1 MSTITAK
8 LVKSLRDRTGA
19 GMMDCKKALLEVGGD
34 EELAI
39 DLLRTWGAAKAAKRA
54 QRDASE
60 GVVHVESSDAG
71 FAMVTVSSETDFV
84 ALNEEFL
91 DFSARLAK
99 QVLTSDL
106 SDGQVMSGEE
116 LLAQESFKAFGDEL
130 TDLRSKIGE
139 NIGISRVV
147 RYEPAAGS
155 SAAAYVHFGGKIGV
169 LVELTGAEGQEDAAR
184 DVAMHVAAVNPAA
197 VSADDIPAEDSER
210 ERQIHIAQAKEEGK
224 PEAIIE
230 KIVEGRMRKFYQQS
244 VLGQQ
249 AFVKCGDSSDS
260 RSANNQAE
268 AGGGMADLKYPRAL
282 VKLSGES
289 LAGERGFGI
298 EPAVV
303 KSLIEE
309 IGAVHAA
316 GVHLGLVVGGG
327 NIVRGTVASQQGMD
341 RVSADYM
348 GMLATVINALA
359 LQDALEQSGVETRVM
374 TAIRME
380 QLAEPYIRRR
390 ALRHIEK
397 GRVVLFA
404 GGTGNPYFTTDTA
417 AVLRAIE
424 MEADVI
430 LKATK
435 VDGVYTADPDKD
447 PDAKLLT
454 DLTYRDILNNDL
466 GVMDAAAI
474 SLCRENHLP
483 VIVLNI
489 RDKGSI
495 LSALRGERIGTL
507 VT

>member
-1 MSTITAK
+1 
-8 LVKSLRDRTGA
+8 
-19 GMMDCKKALLEVGGD
+19 
-34 EELAI
+34 
-39 DLLRTWGAAKAAKRA
+39 
-54 QRDASE
+54 
-60 GVVHVESSDAG
+60 
-71 FAMVTVSSETDFV
+71 
-84 ALNEEFL
+84 
-91 DFSARLAK
+91 
-99 QVLTSDL
+99 
-106 SDGQVMSGEE
+106 
-116 LLAQESFKAFGDEL
+116 
-130 TDLRSKIGE
+130 
-139 NIGISRVV
+139 
-147 RYEPAAGS
+147 
-155 SAAAYVHFGGKIGV
+155 
-169 LVELTGAEGQEDAAR
+169 
-184 DVAMHVAAVNPAA
+184 
-197 VSADDIPAEDSER
+197 
-210 ERQIHIAQAKEEGK
+210 
-224 PEAIIE
+224 
-230 KIVEGRMRKFYQQS
+230 
-244 VLGQQ
+244 
-249 AFVKCGDSSDS
+249 
-260 RSANNQAE
+260 
-268 AGGGMADLKYPRAL
+268 MADLKYPRAL
-282 VKLSGES
+282 ANLSGES
-289 LAGERGFGI
+289 LAGGQGVGI

-359 LQDALEQSGVETRVM
+359 LQDALERSGVETRVM

-435 VDGVYTADPDKD
+435 VDGVYTADPEKD
-447 PDAKLLT
+447 PDAELLP

-466 GVMDAAAI
+466 SVMDAAAI
-474 SLCRENHLP
+474 SLCRENDLP
-483 VIVLNI
+483 VIVMNI
-489 RDKGSI
+489 RHKGSI
-495 LSALRGERIGTL
+495 LAALRGERIGTL